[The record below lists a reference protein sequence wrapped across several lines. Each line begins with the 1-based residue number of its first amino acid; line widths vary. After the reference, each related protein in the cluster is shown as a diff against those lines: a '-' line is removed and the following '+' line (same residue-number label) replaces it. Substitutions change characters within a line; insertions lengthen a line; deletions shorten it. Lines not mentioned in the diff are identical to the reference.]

1 MDVPILGEDTNT
13 PKPDEPQIRLLYCQT
28 CGSIEEL
35 PDFDGPPQYDDLLKI
50 SVERHRFPSGDEHI
64 GSLMKVDLR
73 IWAQYEARKAI
84 IEQIK
89 GGLSKGLGEI
99 DESYYETRST
109 FHEDAMKCYAQHL
122 RPKGQCPD
130 YMSDSKVLL
139 PDTKSDRREL
149 GLTPL
154 DKTGGP
160 KTKLCQFCP
169 VHTYNVT
176 KYREK
181 QGAYK

>member
-1 MDVPILGEDTNT
+1 MDVPILGENKSSTN
-13 PKPDEPQIRLLYCQT
+13 EPQIRLLYCKT

-35 PDFDGPPQYDDLLKI
+35 PDFDGPPIHDHLLNI
-50 SVERHRFPSGDEHI
+50 SAERHRFPSGDEHI
-64 GSLMKVDLR
+64 GTLFKVDVR
-73 IWAQYEARKAI
+73 IWGQYEARKRI

-89 GGLSKGLGEI
+89 GGVSKGLGEI
-99 DESYYETRST
+99 DESFYDTKST
-109 FHEDAMKCYAQHL
+109 FAEDAMKCYAAHQ

-149 GLTPL
+149 GLADPA
-154 DKTGGP
+154 KVGGP
-160 KTKLCQFCP
+160 KTKLCQFCV
-169 VHTYNVT
+169 VHVYNVT
-176 KYREK
+176 RYREQ